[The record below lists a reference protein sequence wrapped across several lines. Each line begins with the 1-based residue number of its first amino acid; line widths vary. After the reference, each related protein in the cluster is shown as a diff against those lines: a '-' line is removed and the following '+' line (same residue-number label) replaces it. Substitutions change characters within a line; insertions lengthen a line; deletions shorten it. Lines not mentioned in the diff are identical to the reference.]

1 MGFIFNIPIANI
13 DDTDPQKALRQMW
26 KYIKTLEEQLE
37 YKLVNLD
44 STNIKEISTDET
56 TITSGGNRVL
66 SGEFINLTSG
76 KYSFKTGSSSNEF
89 IFELTNG
96 NGEKVF
102 YMSDGNLIIS
112 RYANINIDGGTW

>member
-13 DDTDPQKALRQMW
+13 DESNPQKALRQMW
-26 KYIKTLEEQLE
+26 KYMKTLEEQLE

-44 STNIKEISTDET
+44 STNVKEISTDET
-56 TITSGGNRVL
+56 TITSNGNQVL
-66 SGEFINLTSG
+66 SGDLINLSNG
-76 KYSFKTGSSSNEF
+76 KYNFKAGASGNEF
-89 IFELTNG
+89 LFELTNG

-102 YMSDGNLIIS
+102 YMLDGNLVIS

>member
-1 MGFIFNIPIANI
+1 MGFIFNIPISNI
-13 DDTDPQKALRQMW
+13 DETNPQKALHQMW

-56 TITSGGNRVL
+56 TITSNGGSVL
-66 SGEFINLTSG
+66 KGDLINLSNGKYCFKAGASG
-76 KYSFKTGSSSNEF
+76 KDFL
-89 IFELTNG
+89 FELANG

-102 YMSDGNLIIS
+102 YMQNGNLVIS
-112 RYANINIDGGTW
+112 RYADINIDGGTW